1 MAVDNLK
8 AFTDTFNGQC
18 AHRFFFTADAE
29 CACVETASG
38 SLQLY
43 EWFAPVEKTAEKVK
57 TKRQMPP
64 EYWEVIYGNYKES
77 LRLCFL
83 PIDDNTQNGY
93 WFGFESEI
101 QKAEPVFKAKGIME
115 RYQNT
120 QSPQIN
126 TDKSS

>member
-1 MAVDNLK
+1 MRRSMMPGLCAWIEAGMSLK
-8 AFTDTFNGQC
+8 KK
-18 AHRFFFTADAE
+18 
-29 CACVETASG
+29 
-38 SLQLY
+38 
-43 EWFAPVEKTAEKVK
+43 PAEKVK

-101 QKAEPVFKAKGIME
+101 QKAEPVFKAKEIME
-115 RYQNT
+115 RCQNT